1 MSNVQQGPH
10 RVDISVSGILTEG
23 KIFQVSSGSVVR
35 TQAPVYIHESIV
47 AIVVQSGFAWP
58 STDAAGIYKV
68 GLWGLVHQ
76 ESHGDSPT
84 RNTAGDNRIP
94 AEVEVFAYA
103 NNIESA
109 LYSLE
114 EKARRIFP
122 GICDFSLSLESDPE
136 GDKFKYIRV
145 TVTLDADER
154 SALSALSAFDDWL
167 LEVLPDEKLLLVS
180 VGVDFAADAAK

>member
-1 MSNVQQGPH
+1 MSNVQQVPH
-10 RVDISVSGILTEG
+10 RVDFSVSGILTEG
-23 KIFQVSSGSVVR
+23 KIFQVSSGSIVR

-47 AIVVQSGFAWP
+47 VQSGFAWP
-58 STDAAGIYKV
+58 STDAVGIYKV

-76 ESHGDSPT
+76 ESHWNLPT
-84 RNTAGDNRIP
+84 RNAAGGNRIP

-103 NNIESA
+103 NNIETVLYA
-109 LYSLE
+109 LE
-114 EKARRIFP
+114 KKAREVFP
-122 GICDFSLSLESDPE
+122 GVCKFGLSLESDPE

-180 VGVDFAADAAK
+180 IGVDFAADAAK